1 MEAQP
6 AINQS
11 YVYVFIGF
19 AVFIA
24 LLCAYAYYHYS
35 KKPEEKADD
44 TAPEKAPVKAPV
56 KADEPKEDPT
66 NALSKSVRFDV
77 PDNEEEGN
85 QSETEPANSTQSWC
99 FVGEDLSGRYC
110 VKVPSDAT
118 CTSDRLFKSRDEC
131 EMAKGSHMPAGITR
145 DGHDFRSLQSMKFSD
160 QMRNKKA

>member
-6 AINQS
+6 VNNRS
-11 YVYVFIGF
+11 YVYILIGLGVFFG
-19 AVFIA
+19 
-24 LLCAYAYYHYS
+24 LLSVYAYYHYT
-35 KKPEEKADD
+35 KKPEEKASV
-44 TAPEKAPVKAPV
+44 EKPV
-56 KADEPKEDPT
+56 ENKEDAT

-77 PDNEEEGN
+77 PDTEEKGD
-85 QSETEPANSTQSWC
+85 QPETEKEPVHSTHSWC

-118 CTSDRLFKSRDEC
+118 CTSDRLFKSREEC
-131 EMAKGSHMPAGITR
+131 EIVKGSHMPAGITR

>member
-6 AINQS
+6 VDNRS
-11 YVYVFIGF
+11 YVYILIGLGVFFG
-19 AVFIA
+19 
-24 LLCAYAYYHYS
+24 LLCVYAYYHYS

-44 TAPEKAPVKAPV
+44 TAPV

-77 PDNEEEGN
+77 PDNEEEGD
-85 QSETEPANSTQSWC
+85 QSESEKEPLHSTQSWC

-118 CTSDRLFKSRDEC
+118 CTSDRLFKRRDEC
-131 EMAKGSHMPAGITR
+131 EMVKGSHMPAGITR